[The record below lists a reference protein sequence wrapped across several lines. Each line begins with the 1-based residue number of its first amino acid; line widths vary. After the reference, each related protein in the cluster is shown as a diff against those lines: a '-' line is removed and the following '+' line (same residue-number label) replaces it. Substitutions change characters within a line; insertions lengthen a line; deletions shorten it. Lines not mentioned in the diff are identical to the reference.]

1 MYHRIDYVT
10 SSTPAP
16 TKALT
21 VSPERFRR
29 QMRWLK
35 LHGYHTIT
43 QRSLFNAL
51 MCGSHLRRKPIV
63 ITFDDGYRDV
73 YRYASPVIERFGMHA
88 ISYLITERISG
99 DDRSFLSWKQVRR
112 FEGRGVEIG
121 SHTVSHAALTSLS
134 NAGAMDELVKSR
146 KKLERKL
153 DHRVP
158 WLAYPYGDYDGRIEA
173 LAKKAGYKLAVTTD
187 WGSLQSASRPFDRR
201 KRNRGNAGRLASVEP
216 GGGRKGRSRTTG
228 LSAVSGRRRSIRDG
242 PDAHRL
248 GVEAA
253 DGGVLRRR
261 EVVRQ
266 RHLDPV
272 ELDARAGGSVHV
284 VPVADEVERLSVSD
298 RDLRRRLLDVGEAG
312 SALDLRV
319 EPAARGVEVHAGIAL
334 RDARLGRRVSDSPD
348 GADGACGPFL
358 GDDLDRH
365 VLVVAEGGAGRLF
378 AG

>member
-21 VSPERFRR
+21 VSPEDFRR

-187 WGSLQSASRPFDRR
+187 WGSLQSASRPFAL
-201 KRNRGNAGRLASVEP
+201 KRLRVLD
-216 GGGRKGRSRTTG
+216 TTG
-228 LSAVSGRRRSIRDG
+228 VSGL
-242 PDAHRL
+242 AAML
-248 GVEAA
+248 G
-253 DGGVLRRR
+253 G
-261 EVVRQ
+261 
-266 RHLDPV
+266 
-272 ELDARAGGSVHV
+272 
-284 VPVADEVERLSVSD
+284 
-298 RDLRRRLLDVGEAG
+298 
-312 SALDLRV
+312 
-319 EPAARGVEVHAGIAL
+319 
-334 RDARLGRRVSDSPD
+334 
-348 GADGACGPFL
+348 
-358 GDDLDRH
+358 
-365 VLVVAEGGAGRLF
+365 
-378 AG
+378 

>member
-1 MYHRIDYVT
+1 VQGRLERLPQVRVLPRGEDVRLVHDGATDRVPELERPVGGDDPHRAGAVGIDELV
-10 SSTPAP
+10 SAHLDDVQ
-16 TKALT
+16 KRACLDEALGEVEDDPRLLPRAGGAEDVRR
-21 VSPERFRR
+21 VSPEGFRR

-35 LHGYHTIT
+35 RHGYHTIT

-187 WGSLQSASRPFDRR
+187 WGSLQSASRPFAL
-201 KRNRGNAGRLASVEP
+201 KRLRVLD
-216 GGGRKGRSRTTG
+216 TTG
-228 LSAVSGRRRSIRDG
+228 VNGLA
-242 PDAHRL
+242 AML
-248 GVEAA
+248 G
-253 DGGVLRRR
+253 G
-261 EVVRQ
+261 
-266 RHLDPV
+266 
-272 ELDARAGGSVHV
+272 
-284 VPVADEVERLSVSD
+284 
-298 RDLRRRLLDVGEAG
+298 
-312 SALDLRV
+312 
-319 EPAARGVEVHAGIAL
+319 
-334 RDARLGRRVSDSPD
+334 
-348 GADGACGPFL
+348 
-358 GDDLDRH
+358 
-365 VLVVAEGGAGRLF
+365 
-378 AG
+378 